1 MAVSNDTD
9 VVATGADVTGVQS
22 TPDAATKSFSA
33 VTDQEAAIR
42 AGIEL
47 SKMAPALM
55 QIGCSLHLKWG
66 MFMRASRISVPP
78 DDNRTQPTPPPYHG
92 LDYRCLLLPWA
103 VVSAHVIG
111 PGRTRFHLE
120 HAERWSSLMQF
131 ADGPLA
137 FQYGVR
143 TLRKLYSPDQITG
156 SGGDPERLAY
166 LEELAAAP
174 QMCHFQRPS
183 RWCSVVQPT
192 PAQPMRASPA
202 PAPTISTHTCKQ
214 DILVTPL

>member
-1 MAVSNDTD
+1 MRSGVQAPPTYQPNLRCVIKDRLAPADGMKVSNDTD

-78 DDNRTQPTPPPYHG
+78 DHN
-92 LDYRCLLLPWA
+92 
-103 VVSAHVIG
+103 
-111 PGRTRFHLE
+111 
-120 HAERWSSLMQF
+120 
-131 ADGPLA
+131 
-137 FQYGVR
+137 
-143 TLRKLYSPDQITG
+143 
-156 SGGDPERLAY
+156 
-166 LEELAAAP
+166 
-174 QMCHFQRPS
+174 
-183 RWCSVVQPT
+183 
-192 PAQPMRASPA
+192 A
-202 PAPTISTHTCKQ
+202 PAPHPAPLPRFGLPL
-214 DILVTPL
+214 LVTTMGSCLGAHHRVRPNSVPSGARREMELSNAVRGRAVGVPIRGPHPA